1 MVPLLPSPLKTNTH
15 PGSMMVAEGSSTA
28 AAPTAAG
35 EGGKALH
42 ELYPA
47 NAFME
52 LTLSAESG
60 GEKVSG
66 IVHCTD
72 EISNTVVLR
81 SSLVYTTLS
90 SQIRFVGAATVA
102 ERKVLRESGE
112 DGGEAAAEGEAGPTA
127 ADLEEMAR
135 PLPPPPTK
143 KALEDREK
151 RALKMA
157 MEHMKH
163 INDSATPLG
172 QATFDTLLKACN
184 SVEWVDGTAIV
195 VLGEV
200 RVDEPYGPEDCV
212 LIRPGKT
219 ERERNLAMDSL
230 NRVKKIIAHKG

>member
-1 MVPLLPSPLKTNTH
+1 
-15 PGSMMVAEGSSTA
+15 MVAEGSTTA
-28 AAPTAAG
+28 AAPTAG